1 MKLGEKS
8 KAKIEQAPD
17 IKGSKLKPAIE
28 EMPTFA
34 DQKDTDK
41 GNRLNAG
48 NYEYTNALN
57 QPVQTLTDKIIGL
70 LLREELTK
78 MLPSIPLT
86 KKK

>member
-8 KAKIEQAPD
+8 DNVEVAPD
-17 IKGSKLKPAIE
+17 IKGSKLKPTVE
-28 EMPTFA
+28 EMSQLA
-34 DQKDTDK
+34 DQKDTLKGDRLNK
-41 GNRLNAG
+41 GNYDYVNS
-48 NYEYTNALN
+48 LN
-57 QPVQTLTDKIIGL
+57 QPIQVLTDKIIGL